1 MKMNHEQQE
10 AFYEAR
16 RAMVRLRAACEHG
29 EMTTAAKALWADVS
43 ALIATLDPEWDVHH
57 ALVAGKVARVATDI
71 VGDIERDTDCR
82 SLFDGVDSDVRD
94 EILHGWRE
102 IVLNRL
108 KEAT

>member
-1 MKMNHEQQE
+1 MSRERCMCSCSPCIQGSCSACTQANGWCSDAVQAEREHEAQSKR
-10 AFYEAR
+10 AR
-16 RAMVRLRAACEHG
+16 LA
-29 EMTTAAKALWADVS
+29 TA
-43 ALIATLDPEWDVHH
+43 
-57 ALVAGKVARVATDI
+57 I

-102 IVLNRL
+102 IVLKRL